1 MASVNPSQKGQVL
14 LRNALISS
22 MSSYGLAD
30 CYQFLKIFISAK
42 SHPPIIELWG
52 KIGHGIY
59 ASFQGRRSWK
69 IRPT

>member
-1 MASVNPSQKGQVL
+1 MASVNPSQKGEVF
-14 LRNALISS
+14 LRYALISPTGP
-22 MSSYGLAD
+22 YGLTD

-59 ASFQGRRSWK
+59 ASFLGRRS
-69 IRPT
+69 